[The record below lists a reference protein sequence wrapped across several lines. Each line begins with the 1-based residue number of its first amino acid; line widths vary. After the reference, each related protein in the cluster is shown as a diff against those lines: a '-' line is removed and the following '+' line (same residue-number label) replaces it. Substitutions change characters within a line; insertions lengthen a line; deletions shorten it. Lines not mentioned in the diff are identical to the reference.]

1 MMTDVD
7 QSREDVPTPTAN
19 LLKPKQLLKI
29 GFWNVR
35 TLYQTGKLAQ
45 AVNEL
50 HHYNLDL
57 MGIAEARWTGSG
69 KQQLATGETII
80 WSGRQDNNHHEGVAL
95 LLRKVT
101 SKTLLEWKPINER
114 LLYARFQSRFTKLSI
129 IVSYAPINDAEE
141 EEKDEFY
148 DSLQATLEQ
157 IPPHDMT
164 ILMGDMNAR
173 VGNDNIGR
181 ERTMGKE
188 GIGDMTANG
197 ERLVNLCEENDLVIG
212 GTLFPHRTI
221 HKLTWTSP
229 DGRTQS
235 QIDHIIINGKWR
247 RSLRDVRVMRQ
258 ADVGSDHNLLI
269 AKVKLKLR
277 KARKCNMQNQ
287 RFDVNKLKIPEIK
300 HEFSVEI
307 RNKFE
312 ILQDDAMLTIDS
324 LNQAMRETGEKILGY
339 KQSKKKEWISRET
352 LSKIE
357 DRRNTKKK
365 LLSTRSERLRERFAT
380 EHREKDKIVK
390 NSARKDKRK
399 YTEDLAKEA
408 EEAAHQNDMK
418 TVYQIT
424 RKLKGDFGQNCD
436 RPVKDEDGTT
446 LTSEDQKLRRWKEHF
461 QKILNRPEPA
471 VLADIPEAAE
481 DLDINLGD
489 ITLAEVKDAINKLKN
504 GKAPGDDGVAA
515 EMLKAEDQATPE
527 ALCQILQEIWNTGN
541 IPQSWKTGT
550 IVKIPKK
557 GDLSNCSNWRGI
569 TLLSLT
575 SKIFTRIILQRLTK
589 AVDERLRQE
598 QAGFRKGRSCID
610 HIFTLRQ
617 ILEQTHEWNSQLYI
631 AFIDFEKAFDS
642 LHRESLWKILRN
654 YGIPYKVV
662 NIIQA
667 LYENFECRVIHDNKL
682 TEAFEVKTGVKQGC
696 ILSPLLFS
704 LAIDWIMLK
713 TLGQRRTG
721 IQWSL
726 TSILEDLDYADDLG
740 LLSSRHQDIQG
751 KTENLAAAANQ
762 VGLKVNEQKT
772 QVLRKNARTDEPIQL
787 NGKPL
792 EDVQEFNYLGSK
804 ITTDGDCMTE
814 INSRISKAGQAFGM
828 LRNIWKT
835 NNLSLQTKIKIFKSN
850 VLSVLLYG
858 SECWKTTTIIEQ
870 KLEVF
875 QTKCLRRILRIFWP
889 NVISNQ
895 ELFNRTGMTTITEN
909 IKIRRLTWLGHVCRM
924 PANSIPRTALM
935 WTPQGQRKRGRPKE
949 TWRRTITKELK
960 THNLTLQNV
969 ARAAADRNRWR
980 SLVAASSTR
989 RRDED

>member
-1 MMTDVD
+1 M
-7 QSREDVPTPTAN
+7 A
-19 LLKPKQLLKI
+19 
-29 GFWNVR
+29 
-35 TLYQTGKLAQ
+35 A
-45 AVNEL
+45 
-50 HHYNLDL
+50 
-57 MGIAEARWTGSG
+57 
-69 KQQLATGETII
+69 LAT
-80 WSGRQDNNHHEGVAL
+80 
-95 LLRKVT
+95 
-101 SKTLLEWKPINER
+101 
-114 LLYARFQSRFTKLSI
+114 
-129 IVSYAPINDAEE
+129 
-141 EEKDEFY
+141 
-148 DSLQATLEQ
+148 
-157 IPPHDMT
+157 
-164 ILMGDMNAR
+164 
-173 VGNDNIGR
+173 
-181 ERTMGKE
+181 
-188 GIGDMTANG
+188 
-197 ERLVNLCEENDLVIG
+197 
-212 GTLFPHRTI
+212 
-221 HKLTWTSP
+221 
-229 DGRTQS
+229 
-235 QIDHIIINGKWR
+235 
-247 RSLRDVRVMRQ
+247 RSAMRQ
-258 ADVGSDHNLLI
+258 ADVGSDHNLLV

-277 KARKCNMQNQ
+277 KARKNNMQKR
-287 RFDVNKLKIPEIK
+287 RFDVNKLKTPEIK

-312 ILQDDAMLTIDS
+312 ILQHEAALTIDS

-352 LSKIE
+352 LNKIE
-357 DRRNTKKK
+357 ERREVKKK
-365 LLSTRSERLRERFAT
+365 LLSTKSERLRERFAT

-390 NSARKDKRK
+390 NSARNDRRQ
-399 YTEDLAKEA
+399 YTEDLAQEA

-446 LTSEDQKLRRWKEHF
+446 LTSEEQKLQRWKEHF
-461 QKILNRPEPA
+461 QKVLNRPEPA

-527 ALCQILQEIWNTGN
+527 ALRQILQEIWATGN
-541 IPQSWKTGT
+541 IPQVWKSGT

-557 GDLSNCSNWRGI
+557 GDLSNCGNWRGI

-575 SKIFTRIILQRLTK
+575 SKIFTRIILQRLST
-589 AVDERLRQE
+589 AVDETLRQE

-654 YGIPYKVV
+654 YGIPSKIV

-682 TEAFEVKTGVKQGC
+682 TEAFEVRTGVKQGC

-704 LAIDWIMLK
+704 LAIDWIMIK
-713 TLGQRRTG
+713 TTGRRRTG

-740 LLSSRHQDIQG
+740 LLSSRHQDIQE
-751 KTENLAAAANQ
+751 KTENLATAAIK
-762 VGLKVNEQKT
+762 VGLKINEQKT
-772 QVLRKNARTDEPIQL
+772 QVLRKNARTDESIHV
-787 NGKPL
+787 NGKTL

-804 ITTDGDCMTE
+804 ITTDGNCMKE

-835 NNLSLQTKIKIFKSN
+835 NNLKLQTKIKIFKSN

-858 SECWKTTTIIEQ
+858 SECWKTTTTIEH

-895 ELFNRTGMTTITEN
+895 ELLNRTGLKTITEN
-909 IKIRRLTWLGHVCRM
+909 IKIRRWTWLGHVYRM

-960 THNLTLQNV
+960 TQGLTLQTA
-969 ARAAADRNRWR
+969 ARTAADRVKWR
-980 SLVAASSTR
+980 SLVDASSTR
-989 RRDED
+989 RRRVD